1 MMMMM
6 VLLLEAPRVPTPVQQ
21 FSSHSYNRC
30 HGSCRRCTSDQKEDL
45 ITLLVQAQPQ
55 QNCGCTL
62 LTTWPPAVWVVHLY
76 WFSSCWAVQP
86 RVTTAFES
94 SVITEISLWKFHSHI
109 SLRKRSPS
117 PMQCSSYYLYFP
129 SKMHYNLP
137 QYSSHDSPP
146 QDNPWGRLL
155 QASCRLQCKTQ
166 LRRLHCRTCNTGAK
180 YF

>member
-1 MMMMM
+1 MIMM

-45 ITLLVQAQPQ
+45 ITLRVQAQPQ
-55 QNCGCTL
+55 QNCVCTL
-62 LTTWPPAVWVVHLY
+62 LITWPPAVWVVHLY
-76 WFSSCWAVQP
+76 WASSCCAVHP

-94 SVITEISLWKFHSHI
+94 SVITEISLWKFLSHI
-109 SLRKRSPS
+109 SMYS
-117 PMQCSSYYLYFP
+117 QFIIYHLYFP

-155 QASCRLQCKTQ
+155 QESCHPQCKTQ
-166 LRRLHCRTCNTGAK
+166 LRRLRCRTCNTGAK
-180 YF
+180 YFKMC